1 LDLEERKALKSFT
14 CLNFLGGVLTELDFF
29 FFEDIPTAL
38 KVSPEPFQVEL

>member
-29 FFEDIPTAL
+29 LLEDIPTEL
-38 KVSPEPFQVEL
+38 KVSPDPFQVEL